1 MRALAQ
7 KCQRWG
13 KKVVGVL
20 FLEIKTR
27 RQMKDSSQ
35 NEEKRVAEGRRGEAS
50 GLTNADIFSCCS
62 PVVRSVKRLFRCL
75 PRLGH
80 ES

>member
-1 MRALAQ
+1 M
-7 KCQRWG
+7 
-13 KKVVGVL
+13 GVL

-35 NEEKRVAEGRRGEAS
+35 KKEEGVVERRQGGGGEAS

-62 PVVRSVKRLFRCL
+62 PVVRSVKRLFRCSPQL
-75 PRLGH
+75 VH